1 VVALATAT
9 IRIRGDVSGIPRDID
24 RGLRGAGGERAA
36 SAKGKAL
43 GESISKDLGS
53 VMNQR
58 LRNLK
63 LPEINLRAGTKGAL
77 ESIHQTETALR
88 EMSHNAPNLEV
99 RVETRQ
105 ALSDLVRFRKQ
116 VDDESTETGRR
127 SAASFTKGFGD
138 NSGGTFGR
146 VAAMMASRTTLI
158 TAGLA
163 AATPVAAKFVAA
175 LAPAAGVATGAIPG
189 ILGMAAASGT
199 LRLAVSG
206 VNDALSA
213 GLTGNTEQYQK
224 ALAELAPAQADVT
237 RKIVGFKDQIL
248 GVRQVVAQRFF
259 APLTDDIAP
268 LARTFLPLAS
278 QEMGDLAG
286 KLGET
291 AGEIARVARS
301 APVVQMVRD
310 VFRATGGAVDDTR
323 ASVGLVIPAVA
334 RLVSSSTPLLRS
346 MSADV
351 VRLVGGFTDWANT
364 AAGTRLL
371 VTLYE
376 RGRVVIGQLLQ
387 ITLNLGAVG
396 KAVFTGLA
404 GNSSV
409 LLQHLV
415 DLTTSMRDFVTSA
428 KGAALLKDL
437 FQTLGVLGAALRGA
451 LAGVLPQL
459 ASALQIAAPSA
470 AALAA
475 AIARLLVSLGP
486 LLPALARSAAIVAD
500 AFVPAINLLA
510 GFLEK
515 NRIILTVIAPALVAY
530 AVAARAAAAATV
542 AYTVAT
548 KGAAAIQGA
557 IAFVQLAAQIRS
569 VADAWALLS
578 ATTGIAGP
586 KIAAANVALAETKAA
601 STAAAIGLR
610 AVGAAVVVVAALEI
624 IGVVADK
631 FKLAAINVDRLT
643 DSLVNFQ
650 QTGRAVGEL
659 TTAFGADMSNFANQA
674 NLAQKA
680 SHGFYGGLNDLLS
693 AIPGVGSAVDALNEH
708 LQGSSFNRA
717 KDSMAA
723 LDQAVVQFATTTG
736 SASRTSA
743 LWNQLLIKSG
753 MDSEQLARLLP
764 NAYQKVGELNRA
776 QDQASI
782 AAANAAK
789 AQRGLKG
796 SIDPTTGAVRL
807 QRSSL
812 AALNKAVNDQF
823 NPIAAFIHAQEALKT
838 AQQQATAAIR
848 AHGATSK
855 QARTATLN
863 LAAAAIDLQGKAG
876 SLGDKFTGK
885 LTPAMK
891 ITLRAAGVTDRQI
904 GVLSKSFQQVK
915 RDADKYDGKYNA
927 HVTATGIP
935 AVKRSLSSLLI
946 EQEALKKGISVSAAR
961 SAFNKNAAGLATGGH
976 IRGPG
981 GPRAD
986 KVPAMLSNGEFV
998 EQADAVSYYGVPFMK
1013 ALNQR
1018 KIPKEALPPMFARGG
1033 TVTWPFPATA
1043 SKTRIPSRAEALAAV
1058 TPAMPAGL
1066 TGGGI
1071 TYPWIIKAARAL
1083 VGAVRVISTFRRGA
1097 TTLSGN
1103 RSYHAVGRAVDFAP
1117 SRTLARRWHDT
1128 YGPRT
1133 KEEIT
1138 PWRQYDIWNGRPHHY
1153 SAALHAQHSGGNAHV
1168 HIAMAKGG
1176 PVQLMDRG
1184 GTLAPGLNLAYN
1196 GTGHDERLVRA
1207 DRGGD
1212 TFVFN
1217 ISGPV
1222 TSAQAAEDMV
1232 VEAVKRARRKRRLP

>member
-1 VVALATAT
+1 
-9 IRIRGDVSGIPRDID
+9 
-24 RGLRGAGGERAA
+24 
-36 SAKGKAL
+36 
-43 GESISKDLGS
+43 
-53 VMNQR
+53 
-58 LRNLK
+58 
-63 LPEINLRAGTKGAL
+63 
-77 ESIHQTETALR
+77 
-88 EMSHNAPNLEV
+88 
-99 RVETRQ
+99 
-105 ALSDLVRFRKQ
+105 
-116 VDDESTETGRR
+116 
-127 SAASFTKGFGD
+127 
-138 NSGGTFGR
+138 
-146 VAAMMASRTTLI
+146 
-158 TAGLA
+158 
-163 AATPVAAKFVAA
+163 VAAKFVAA

-364 AAGTRLL
+364 ASRTGLL

-415 DLTTSMRDFVTSA
+415 DLTGSMRDFVTSA
-428 KGAALLKDL
+428 QGAALLKDL

-486 LLPALARSAAIVAD
+486 LLPALARSAVIVAD

-510 GFLEK
+510 GFLEQ
-515 NRIILTVIAPALVAY
+515 NRAVLTVVAPLLVAY

-542 AYTVAT
+542 IAAAATNGYAIAT
-548 KGAAAIQGA
+548 KALAAIQGA
-557 IAFVQLAAQIRS
+557 IAFVQLAAQVRS
-569 VADAWALLS
+569 VADAWALVS
-578 ATTGIAGP
+578 AATGIAGP
-586 KIAAANVALAETKAA
+586 KVAAANVALAETQAA
-601 STAAAIGLR
+601 GTKAAIGLR
-610 AVGAAVVVVAALEI
+610 AVGAAVAVLAALEV
-624 IGVVADK
+624 IGIVADK

-961 SAFNKNAAGLATGGH
+961 SAFNKNAAGLASGGH

-1058 TPAMPAGL
+1058 TPAIPAGL

-1196 GTGHDERLVRA
+1196 GTGRDEHLVRA